1 MTNFVIARSRP
12 DEKWRIPVVIDQWF
26 ESYRQNKIYIKPI
39 PLGHGWF
46 ENFNFNFKG
55 GFYTKEDFCFS
66 ISYKRD
72 RKYYVYPLS
81 SMSHIK
87 TIEYVHELQNLYF
100 EITGIELNYKG
111 QSY

>member
-46 ENFNFNFKG
+46 ENFNFNFNILLFVIRTINNIIDEW
-55 GFYTKEDFCFS
+55 GFTTRY
-66 ISYKRD
+66 SYG
-72 RKYYVYPLS
+72 
-81 SMSHIK
+81 IK
-87 TIEYVHELQNLYF
+87 CS
-100 EITGIELNYKG
+100 G
-111 QSY
+111 